1 MIWNTDDQVARSLT
15 NYNLLDAPTMPPRL
29 PSMMSTTG
37 FDEMGVQTDLQ
48 FVLENEVAETQTDL
62 TLIELAEL
70 EYKAENRRAKVSP
83 RGAKLS
89 PLGAKVAHQTEPLW
103 FKGPGSKEL
112 ASIDSAEESA
122 PSSRASS
129 KELRP

>member
-1 MIWNTDDQVARSLT
+1 
-15 NYNLLDAPTMPPRL
+15 
-29 PSMMSTTG
+29 
-37 FDEMGVQTDLQ
+37 MGVQTDLQ